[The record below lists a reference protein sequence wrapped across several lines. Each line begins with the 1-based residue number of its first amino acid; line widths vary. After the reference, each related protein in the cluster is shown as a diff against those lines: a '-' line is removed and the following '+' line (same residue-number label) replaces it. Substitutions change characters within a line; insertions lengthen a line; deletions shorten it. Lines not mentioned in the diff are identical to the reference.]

1 MSVLIEL
8 ASVGALGCVAFV
20 STNLDNLVVLTAL
33 RASSGDRRVLVGYW
47 ASVSL
52 ILAIGAGIGLVDS
65 WISPDAVGRLGW
77 IPLGLGVFQ
86 LGVFLSGRASG
97 VAERGPV
104 AGAAGALAVFAAMSA
119 DSVAVLGPMVADT
132 ANRLEWAV
140 LAGWA
145 GMGVVW
151 TWLSGRLAT
160 RPAVVAA
167 TGPLGAWLAP
177 VLMILVGCYILLDTA
192 YDVLP

>member
-1 MSVLIEL
+1 MMEPAAVL
-8 ASVGALGCVAFV
+8 ALGCLAFA

-33 RASSGDRRVLVGYW
+33 RASGGTRRVLVGYW
-47 ASVSL
+47 ASVCL
-52 ILAIGAGIGLVDS
+52 VLAIGASFGLVDQWLSAESVS
-65 WISPDAVGRLGW
+65 WLGW
-77 IPLGLGVFQ
+77 VPVGLGVFQ

-97 VAERGPV
+97 AVDRGPV

-119 DSVAVLGPMVADT
+119 DSIAVLGPLVADT

-145 GMGVVW
+145 AMGVVW
-151 TWLSGRLAT
+151 TLLSGRLAS

-167 TGPLGAWLAP
+167 TAPLGAWLAP
-177 VLMILVGCYILLDTA
+177 ALMIIVGGYILMDTFS
-192 YDVLP
+192 DVVP

>member
-1 MSVLIEL
+1 MLIEL

-145 GMGVVW
+145 GMAVVW
-151 TWLSGRLAT
+151 TWLSGRLVA